1 VSLDRAKLVEDILR
15 GITVPGFDVDIV
27 SCGAVTRFRISMDGE
42 KVAVFVGFTSS
53 DPGCP
58 FCKFV
63 NHTVWSYTVKEIKER
78 LRKAGFEEIYVVDER
93 AQAEL

>member
-1 VSLDRAKLVEDILR
+1 MSLDRAKLVEDILR

-27 SCGAVTRFRISMDGE
+27 SRGAVTRFRISRDGK
-42 KVAVFVGFTSS
+42 KVAVFVDFTGS

-58 FCKFV
+58 FCKLI
-63 NHTVWSYTVKEIKER
+63 NHTVWSYIVKEIKER

-93 AQAEL
+93 TQTEL

>member
-27 SCGAVTRFRISMDGE
+27 SCGAVTRFRISRDGK
-42 KVAVFVGFTSS
+42 KVAAFVDFTSS

-93 AQAEL
+93 TQAEL